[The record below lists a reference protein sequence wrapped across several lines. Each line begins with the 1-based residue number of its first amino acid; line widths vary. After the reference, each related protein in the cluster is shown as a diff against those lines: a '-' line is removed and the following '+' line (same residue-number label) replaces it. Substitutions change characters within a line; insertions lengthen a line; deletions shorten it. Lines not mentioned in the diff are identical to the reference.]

1 MNAKSQS
8 SNRSTPLEVNDA
20 GIPNELKAR
29 YQWLN
34 WDYEERTDAR
44 GNSRFTKVPKMPSG
58 QPASST
64 DRSTWSSYADCH
76 AAYREGAFDGIG
88 IVIADDD
95 DLVFGDFD
103 HIVRPDTPTPVWAL
117 NILEAAKLEDAYIEV
132 SVGGDGAHMIGKV
145 KKFTA
150 GRRVGALELYP
161 SGRFSTI
168 TGHAIHKPDAIGTL
182 DRTLEL
188 ICKQL
193 GITRDELY
201 APAPRL
207 EAANSTEHRKCPA
220 TDEQVLEKAKASKN
234 HSKFQKLFFEGEI
247 QGYNSPSEADLALAG
262 LLAFWTGPDP
272 ETIERLM
279 RQSKL
284 LRPKWDDHRSYLV
297 DTILHALEGRTE
309 FYAWQS
315 IIHPPTT
322 VTATSATSDSPAQI
336 DSAVHPTQTSA
347 AGGLIAPYSDSA
359 NSHLLVQ
366 KFGSDIRFTEDC
378 GWMVFSSSHFFRD
391 PEGVRIMAIAK
402 NTAGQLF
409 ASAQNAPDR
418 DAAIKHAKQ
427 SQNRRALESMEVLA
441 RAEPGVLANINDFD
455 ADPWLLNV
463 QNGTIDLR
471 TRQLRP
477 HRAADLISKIAGT
490 HYDPSATATIWH
502 QFLDRVMAGDHK
514 LISYLQRVIGYSL
527 TGFSNE
533 RALHFF
539 YGDGCNGKSVF
550 SEVILYLSG
559 GYGLVMGS
567 DLLMARMPGAIPN
580 DIAALRGQRVVFLNE
595 TQQGSAFDEQKLKA
609 LTGGDTLSGRF
620 LHREFFS
627 FSPAHKLF
635 LRGNHK
641 PLISGSDDAIW
652 GRLRMIPFNVVIP
665 EQERDPN
672 LLDKLRQELPGI
684 LNWAL
689 EGVLAWRDTGLK
701 PPETVLAAVAA
712 YRTESDTLSQ
722 FLDEQCERDSAAYI
736 TASELQEAYAA
747 YCKSR
752 FEKPVP
758 TKDLPNE
765 MARRGIHRR
774 RTSRA
779 RVYEGVR
786 FRETNPLEALNPMTG
801 GGAVAA

>member
-1 MNAKSQS
+1 MTTKSQDL
-8 SNRSTPLEVNDA
+8 NRPTPLDVNDA
-20 GIPNELKAR
+20 GIPDELKAR
-29 YQWLN
+29 DQWLN
-34 WDYEERTDAR
+34 WAYEERTDAR
-44 GNSRFTKVPKMPSG
+44 GDSRFTKVPKMPSRK
-58 QPASST
+58 PASTT
-64 DRSTWSSYADCH
+64 DRSTWSSYDDCY
-76 AAYREGAFDGIG
+76 AAYRKGDADGIG
-88 IVIADDD
+88 IVIAEDD
-95 DLVFGDFD
+95 DLVFGDLD
-103 HIVRPDTPTPVWAL
+103 HIFKPDTPIPDWAL
-117 NILEAAKLEDAYIEV
+117 NIIETAKLENAYIEV
-132 SVGGDGAHMIGKV
+132 SVGGDGAHVIAKG
-145 KKFTA
+145 KKFA
-150 GRRVGALELYP
+150 KGRRVGSLELYP

-168 TGHAIHKPDAIGTL
+168 TGHAIHKPEVIGTL
-182 DRTLEL
+182 NHTLDL
-188 ICKQL
+188 VCQRL

-201 APAPRL
+201 APAPRP

-220 TDEQVLEKAKASKN
+220 TDEQVLEKAKVSKN
-234 HSKFQKLFFEGEI
+234 HEKFKQLFFEGNT
-247 QGYNSPSEADLALAG
+247 QGYDSASEADLALAG

-272 ETIERLM
+272 RAIQRLM

-284 LRPKWDDHRSYLV
+284 LRPKWDDHSSYLG
-297 DTILHALEGRTE
+297 DTISRALKGRTE
-309 FYAWQS
+309 FYAWQGVAKLPEPVPS
-315 IIHPPTT
+315 ISE
-322 VTATSATSDSPAQI
+322 TSAALAQI
-336 DSAVHPTQTSA
+336 DSLACSA
-347 AGGLIAPYSDSA
+347 QNPARVSLLAPHTDSA
-359 NSHLLVQ
+359 NSRLLVQ
-366 KFGSDIRFTEDC
+366 NFGSDIRFTEGC

-402 NTAGQLF
+402 TTAGQLF
-409 ASAQNAPDR
+409 TSAQNAPDR

-490 HYDPSATATIWH
+490 HYDASATAPTWDL
-502 QFLDRVMAGDHK
+502 FLDRVMAGDSEI
-514 LISYLQRVIGYSL
+514 ISYLQRATGYAL

-539 YGDGCNGKSVF
+539 HGDGCNGKSVY
-550 SEVILYLSG
+550 SEVILHLFG
-559 GYGLVMGS
+559 DYGLVMGS
-567 DLLMARMPGAIPN
+567 DLLMARVPGSIPN

-620 LHREFFS
+620 LHREFFA
-627 FSPAHKLF
+627 FRPTHKLF

-672 LLDKLRQELPGI
+672 LLDKLKHELPGI

-689 EGVLAWRDTGLK
+689 DGLQAWQHEGLR
-701 PPETVLAAVAA
+701 PPENVVAAVAA

-722 FLDEQCERDSAAYI
+722 FLDEQCERDPTSYVA
-736 TASELQEAYAA
+736 ASELQEAYAA
-747 YCKSR
+747 YCKAR
-752 FEKPVP
+752 HEKPVP

-779 RVYEGVR
+779 RVYEGIR
-786 FRETNPLEALNPMTG
+786 LRPTNPLELLNSMTG
-801 GGAVAA
+801 GGAAA

>member
-1 MNAKSQS
+1 MVTKSQN
-8 SNRSTPLEVNDA
+8 SNRPTPLEVNDA
-20 GIPNELKAR
+20 GIPDELKAR
-29 YQWLN
+29 DQWLN
-34 WDYEERTDAR
+34 WDYDERTDTR

-58 QPASST
+58 QPASTT

-95 DLVFGDFD
+95 DLGFADFD

-117 NILEAAKLEDAYIEV
+117 NILEAAKLENGYIEV
-132 SVGGDGAHMIGKV
+132 SVGGDGAHVIGKV

-188 ICKQL
+188 ICEQL

-201 APAPRL
+201 APVPKSKTI
-207 EAANSTEHRKCPA
+207 NPTEHRTCPA
-220 TDEQVLEKAKASKN
+220 RDEQILEKAQNSKN
-234 HSKFQKLFFEGEI
+234 HIKFKELFFEGET

-262 LLAFWTGPDP
+262 LLAFWIGPDP

-309 FYAWQS
+309 FYAWPRIVS
-315 IIHPPTT
+315 PPIT
-322 VTATSATSDSPAQI
+322 VTSMTSTHDARAHTDSVAHQL
-336 DSAVHPTQTSA
+336 QTFTTGS
-347 AGGLIAPYSDSA
+347 LIAPYSDSA
-359 NSHLLVQ
+359 NSRLLVE
-366 KFGSDIRFTEDC
+366 KFGPMIRFTEGS
-378 GWMVFSSSHFFRD
+378 GWMVFSSTHFFRD

-402 NTAGQLF
+402 STASQLF
-409 ASAQNAPDR
+409 ASAQHAPDR

-427 SQNRRALESMEVLA
+427 TQNRRALESMEVLA
-441 RAEPGVLANINDFD
+441 RAEPGVLADINDFD

-463 QNGTIDLR
+463 QNGTLDLR
-471 TRQLRP
+471 TLRLSP
-477 HRAADLISKIAGT
+477 HSPTDLISKIAGT
-490 HYDPSATATIWH
+490 HYDPSATAPTWAG
-502 QFLDRVMAGDHK
+502 FLDRVMAGDAE
-514 LISYLQRVIGYSL
+514 LILYLQRTVGYSL
-527 TGFSNE
+527 TGLSNE

-539 YGDGCNGKSVF
+539 YGDGANGKSVF
-550 SEVILYLSG
+550 SEVILHLFG
-559 GYGLVMGS
+559 NYGLVLGS
-567 DLLMARMPGAIPN
+567 DLLMARIPGAIPN

-620 LHREFFS
+620 LHKEYFTFR
-627 FSPAHKLF
+627 PAHKLF

-652 GRLRMIPFNVVIP
+652 GRLRMIPFDVVIP
-665 EQERDPN
+665 EQQRDPN
-672 LLDKLRQELPGI
+672 LLDKLKHELPGI

-689 EGVLAWRDTGLK
+689 EGVQAWQDAGLK

-736 TASELQEAYAA
+736 KASELQEAYAA

-752 FEKPVP
+752 HEKPVP

-779 RVYEGVR
+779 RVYEGIR
-786 FRETNPLEALNPMTG
+786 FRETNPIELLNPMTE

>member
-1 MNAKSQS
+1 MNAKFQS
-8 SNRSTPLEVNDA
+8 SNRPTPLEVNDA

-29 YQWLN
+29 DQWLN
-34 WDYEERTDAR
+34 WHYEERTDAR

-58 QPASST
+58 QPARTT

-95 DLVFGDFD
+95 DLGFADFD
-103 HIVRPDTPTPVWAL
+103 HIVRPDTPTPDWVRD
-117 NILEAAKLEDAYIEV
+117 IIEAAKLENAYIEV
-132 SVGGDGAHMIGKV
+132 SVGGDGVHVIGKI

-168 TGHAIHKPDAIGTL
+168 TGHAIHKPETIGTL

-188 ICKQL
+188 ICRQL

-201 APAPRL
+201 APAPKSR
-207 EAANSTEHRKCPA
+207 AINSAEHRKCPA
-220 TDEQVLEKAKASKN
+220 SDEQILEKAQISKN
-234 HSKFQKLFFEGEI
+234 HVKFKQLFFEGETH
-247 QGYNSPSEADLALAG
+247 GYNSPSEADLALAG

-272 ETIERLM
+272 EAIERLM

-297 DTILHALEGRTE
+297 DTILHALEGRNE

-315 IIHPPTT
+315 IIHPSTT
-322 VTATSATSDSPAQI
+322 VTARSSTNDTPAQI
-336 DSAVHPTQTSA
+336 DSVVYPMQTSA

-366 KFGSDIRFTEDC
+366 KFGSEIRFTEGS
-378 GWMVFSSSHFFRD
+378 GWMVFSYTHFFRD

-402 NTAGQLF
+402 STASQLF
-409 ASAQNAPDR
+409 ASAQHAPDR

-427 SQNRRALESMEVLA
+427 TQNRRALESMEVLA

-490 HYDPSATATIWH
+490 HYDPSATAPIWH

-539 YGDGCNGKSVF
+539 YGDGANGKSVF
-550 SEVILYLSG
+550 SEVILHLFG
-559 GYGLVMGS
+559 CYGLVLGS
-567 DLLMARMPGAIPN
+567 DLLMARIPGAIPN

-595 TQQGSAFDEQKLKA
+595 TQ
-609 LTGGDTLSGRF
+609 
-620 LHREFFS
+620 
-627 FSPAHKLF
+627 
-635 LRGNHK
+635 
-641 PLISGSDDAIW
+641 
-652 GRLRMIPFNVVIP
+652 
-665 EQERDPN
+665 
-672 LLDKLRQELPGI
+672 
-684 LNWAL
+684 
-689 EGVLAWRDTGLK
+689 
-701 PPETVLAAVAA
+701 
-712 YRTESDTLSQ
+712 
-722 FLDEQCERDSAAYI
+722 
-736 TASELQEAYAA
+736 
-747 YCKSR
+747 
-752 FEKPVP
+752 
-758 TKDLPNE
+758 
-765 MARRGIHRR
+765 
-774 RTSRA
+774 
-779 RVYEGVR
+779 
-786 FRETNPLEALNPMTG
+786 
-801 GGAVAA
+801 